1 MQVRAKKN
9 EENLVLNQRKI
20 TFVGNIC
27 KFNKYKNMKDFFK
40 YVCATI
46 VGIILTSVIMTV
58 ICIVSM
64 AGMMASENMS
74 QPVKENSILRI
85 KLQGSISEKGDDSN
99 PMAFLMNE
107 ADMEDIPLDVALD
120 ALKKA
125 AKNDKVKGIY
135 LEGGILSSNPAE
147 LQELRQGLLEFKKSG
162 KWIVSYADQYTRA
175 SYYLCSTADK
185 IYMNPIGMLD
195 WSGMAS
201 EPIFY
206 KGLLEKVGIKMQVF
220 KVGTYKSAVEPFIC
234 DQMSDANREQ
244 VTSFLNSIWGNL
256 QKDVAKSR
264 KMEVDA
270 LNALADSMT
279 FLSDP
284 EASVKAGL
292 VDKLCYK
299 SEVKEALKKR
309 LKLEDDDKLT
319 FTTLNDVSKAE
330 NLNEKVDDEIAIYY
344 AYGEINDDRTS
355 GFSQE
360 HTITAKEMTKDL
372 QKLAEDKDVK
382 AVVIR
387 VNSPGGSAYASEQIW
402 HEVEL
407 LKAKKPV
414 VVSMGGLAASGG
426 YYISCGA
433 NKIFAEAT
441 TLTGSIGI
449 FGMFPDPSELL
460 TKKLGLSFDVV
471 KTNALSDFGQTGRPL
486 NETECRMLQAYV
498 NKGYELF
505 TGRVALGRGMAQD
518 SVKAIGEGR
527 VWTGEQALKIG
538 LVDKLGN
545 LDDAVKA
552 AAKLAKVEKYTTAQ
566 YPDAKPWYVGLLDK
580 STDDYMGS
588 QMRAI
593 LGEYYSTFSMIRNL
607 RNQDPIQA
615 RIPFDPNIR

>member
-1 MQVRAKKN
+1 
-9 EENLVLNQRKI
+9 
-20 TFVGNIC
+20 
-27 KFNKYKNMKDFFK
+27 MKEFFK

-85 KLQGSISEKGDDSN
+85 KLQGTISEKGGEDN
-99 PMAFLMNE
+99 PLTLLMND
-107 ADMEDIPLDVALD
+107 ADMENISLDVALD

-135 LEGGILSSNPAE
+135 LEGGILGANPAE
-147 LQELRQGLLEFKKSG
+147 LQELRQGLVEFKKSG
-162 KWIVSYADQYTRA
+162 KWIVAYADQYSRA

-185 IYMNPIGMLD
+185 VYLNPIGMLD

-201 EPIFY
+201 QPIFY

-244 VTSFLNSIWGNL
+244 VTSFLGSIWGNML
-256 QKDVAKSR
+256 KDVAKSR
-264 KMEVDA
+264 KMKVEE
-270 LNALADSMT
+270 LNALTDSLSP
-279 FLSDP
+279 LSDA
-284 EASVKAGL
+284 EAFVKSGM

-309 LKLEDDDKLT
+309 LDLKEDDKLT
-319 FTTLNDVSKAE
+319 FTTLNDVSHSE
-330 NLNEKVDDEIAIYY
+330 DLNEKVADEIAIYY
-344 AYGEINDDRTS
+344 AYGEIDDDRTS
-355 GFSQE
+355 GFNQE
-360 HTITAKEMTKDL
+360 HCITSKEMTKDL
-372 QKLAEDKDVK
+372 QKLANDKDVK

-402 HEVEL
+402 HEIEL

-414 VVSMGGLAASGG
+414 VISMGGLAASGG

-433 NKIFAEAT
+433 NKIFAEPT

-449 FGMFPDPSELL
+449 FGMIPDVSELM
-460 TKKLGLSFDVV
+460 TKKLGLTFDVV
-471 KTNALSDFGQTGRPL
+471 KTNALSDFGAFGRPF
-486 NETECRMLQAYV
+486 NETECRLMQAYV
-498 NKGYELF
+498 NKGYDLF
-505 TGRVALGRGMAQD
+505 TGRVAKGRGMAQD
-518 SVKAIGEGR
+518 SVKAIAEGR

-545 LDDAVKA
+545 LDDAIKA
-552 AAKLAKVEKYTTAQ
+552 AAKIAKVEKYTIGK
-566 YPDAKPWYVGLLDK
+566 YPDAQPWYVGLLDK
-580 STDDYMGS
+580 NTNDYLEGHI
-588 QMRAI
+588 RAL
-593 LGEYYSTFSMIRNL
+593 LGDEYYKAFGLIRNL
-607 RNQDPIQA
+607 KNQDPIQA
-615 RIPFDPNIR
+615 RIPFDPNIK